1 VDFEW
6 DEAKDRSNHARHS
19 ISFSEAIAI
28 FADPKMVVLDASR
41 ERDQESRSKAIGMIE
56 GRIFVVVFTER
67 KSATRVISA
76 RRANRV
82 EERMYGNRQGKA

>member
-1 VDFEW
+1 MPSGAHDCPL
-6 DEAKDRSNHARHS
+6 
-19 ISFSEAIAI
+19 IPTQIQT
-28 FADPKMVVLDASR
+28 DPRPDPRMVVLDASR

-82 EERMYGNRQGKA
+82 EERIYGNRQGKA